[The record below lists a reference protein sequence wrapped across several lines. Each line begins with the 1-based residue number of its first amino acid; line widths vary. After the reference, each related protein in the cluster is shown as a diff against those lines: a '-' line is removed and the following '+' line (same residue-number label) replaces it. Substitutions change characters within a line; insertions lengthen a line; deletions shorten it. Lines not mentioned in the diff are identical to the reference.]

1 MVNILLT
8 KPDLNEIMKFMCQ
21 LAALFNEL
29 LMLCNSI
36 YCKVIFVTTIWTN
49 K

>member
-1 MVNILLT
+1 MANILLT

-36 YCKVIFVTTIWTN
+36 DCKVIFATTIWTN